1 MRRQPWLGVQHQR
14 LCHENVVSHLAE
26 IDGRHPGRLS
36 PGEPLQEPGKEHDGH
51 SCAERGGD
59 AAAATSAERDDP
71 QVVLGE
77 RDIHHRRRIRRD
89 VAVGIEAEWVVPD
102 GRVAAEAN
110 AAKDDVASLGDV
122 VAGDVSSVSAMWGTY
137 VEWHDGV
144 EAERLSDAGLYVVEP
159 WDVGLLH

>member
-14 LCHENVVSHLAE
+14 LCHENVVSPLAE

-51 SCAERGGD
+51 SCTERGGD
-59 AAAATSAERDDP
+59 AAAATGAERDDP
-71 QVVLGE
+71 QVVLSE
-77 RDIHHRRRIRRD
+77 RDIRRIRRD

-102 GRVAAEAN
+102 GRVAVEAN

-122 VAGDVSSVSAMWGTY
+122 VAGNGGVDERDVGY
-137 VEWHDGV
+137 VERHDGV
-144 EAERLSDAGLYVVEP
+144 EAERLADAGLEVVEP
-159 WDVGLLH
+159 RDVGLLH